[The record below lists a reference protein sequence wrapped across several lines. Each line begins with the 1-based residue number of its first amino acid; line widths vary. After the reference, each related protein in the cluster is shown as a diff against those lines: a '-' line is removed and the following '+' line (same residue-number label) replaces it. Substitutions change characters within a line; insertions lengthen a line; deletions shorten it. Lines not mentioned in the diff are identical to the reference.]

1 MQEFKSKSLLFVG
14 DLNEG
19 TRSLM
24 RAKKLLNIF
33 AKVELVSNT
42 PVPFIAG
49 VTKPNYLTRILHK
62 LRFPRDES
70 KLNNDLVRLAKSG
83 SKFDIVWIEKSPAL
97 RKKTLKLIR
106 EGHPKAILLSISE
119 DDMYA
124 HHNRSHYYE
133 GCLPLYDIVFT
144 TKTYNLQEL
153 RKLGARR
160 TEFFL
165 DSYDE
170 LLHRPLLDYSD
181 IKAKDIDVS
190 FIGTFE
196 PERAATIK
204 WLGEQGIKVVVFGN
218 GWGEIKDMSANIN
231 IQNFPV
237 YGEDYV
243 TVINRSKINL
253 GFLRKINRD
262 EVTSRTMEI
271 TGSKGFLLAERTKR
285 HQELFEEGVEADF
298 FSSDQ
303 ELLEKIKFYLRNLDR
318 INAIANSGKNRCQ
331 QSKYEM
337 QEQIFKILKCI

>member
-1 MQEFKSKSLLFVG
+1 MQEFKSKNLLFVG

-24 RAKKLLNIF
+24 RAQKLLDIF
-33 AKVELVSNT
+33 ADVELVSNT

-49 VTKPNYLTRILHK
+49 VNKPGYLTRVLHK

-70 KLNNDLVRLAKSG
+70 KLNKALVGLTASG

-97 RKKTLKLIR
+97 RNETLKLLR
-106 EGHPKAILLSISE
+106 EAHPKSIVLSISE

-124 HHNRSHYYE
+124 HHNRSRYYE

-144 TKTYNLQEL
+144 TKIYNLQEL
-153 RKLGARR
+153 RQLGARR

-181 IKAKDIDVS
+181 INAKDIDVS
-190 FIGTFE
+190 FVGTFE

-204 WLGEQGIKVVVFGN
+204 WLGEQGIKIVVFGN
-218 GWGEIKDMSANIN
+218 GWGEIKDISTNIKV
-231 IQNFPV
+231 QNLPV

-243 TVINRSKINL
+243 TIINRSKINL

-271 TGSKGFLLAERTKR
+271 AGSKGFLLAERTKR
-285 HQELFEEGVEADF
+285 HLELFEEGVEADF
-298 FSSDQ
+298 FSSDK
-303 ELLEKIKFYLRNLDR
+303 ELLEKIKFYLRNLESID
-318 INAIANSGKNRCQ
+318 AISKLGRRRCELSG
-331 QSKYEM
+331 YGM